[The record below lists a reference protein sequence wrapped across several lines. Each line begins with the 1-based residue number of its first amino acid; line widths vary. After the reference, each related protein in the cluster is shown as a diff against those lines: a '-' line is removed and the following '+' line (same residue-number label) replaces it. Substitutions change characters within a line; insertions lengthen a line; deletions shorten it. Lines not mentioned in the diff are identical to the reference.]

1 VEPAAALPGQPPRHA
16 RQLVLAGFGPA
27 AQTAL
32 ARSRLLVV
40 GLGGLGAAA
49 AQYLAAAGAGTLIL
63 NDFDRVDATN
73 LQRQPLYREADLG
86 APKAEAA
93 ARALRAID
101 GSLALEVRTSRLAP
115 PALLREVAACT
126 VVLDCSDNFGTRFA
140 LNAAALAARV
150 PLVAAAAIGWQGL
163 LACFDPRRDD
173 SPCYACAFAEDDE
186 TLGDCA
192 GRGILGPLAGALG
205 TLAAV
210 EAVKLATGTGQP
222 LVGRMLAYDAERG
235 SLRESA
241 LPRDPDCPACGA
253 ARR

>member
-1 VEPAAALPGQPPRHA
+1 MSAAPDRPALPPRHA
-16 RQLVLAGFGPA
+16 RQLALDGFGPA
-27 AQTAL
+27 AQAAL
-32 ARSRLLVV
+32 GASRLLIV

-49 AQYLAAAGAGTLIL
+49 AQYLAAAGAGTLVL

-86 APKAEAA
+86 TPKIEAA
-93 ARALRAID
+93 ARALAALD
-101 GSLALEVRTSRLAP
+101 SGVALERRPQRLAG
-115 PALLREVAACT
+115 AGLAHEVAAAT

-140 LNAAALAARV
+140 LNAACVAARV
-150 PLVAAAAIGWQGL
+150 PLVSAAAVGWDGL
-163 LACFDPRRDD
+163 LACFDARDPA

-192 GRGILGPLAGALG
+192 AHGILGPVAGVIG

-222 LVGRMLAYDAERG
+222 LVGRLLAYDARG
-235 SLRESA
+235 GATRLSR
-241 LPRDPDCPACGA
+241 LPRDPSCPTCGA
-253 ARR
+253 AR